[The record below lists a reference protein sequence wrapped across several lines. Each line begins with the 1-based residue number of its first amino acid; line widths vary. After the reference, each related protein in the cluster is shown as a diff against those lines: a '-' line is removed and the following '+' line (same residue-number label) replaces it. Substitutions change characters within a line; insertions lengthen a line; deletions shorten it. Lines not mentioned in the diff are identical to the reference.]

1 MKKIVLAVVAI
12 LLVMTGRTQ
21 SFEGSIRWTMK
32 MDITD
37 PKAKAQM
44 EEAKKKAAD
53 PANQAKMKEMT
64 DKMNDPQ
71 FKAMLDANPQMKA
84 QMEAMMKMMAGGDLS
99 GMLPS
104 AIIMKLKGQNS
115 LVSIQGGI
123 MDKTD
128 MLHLADKDETFTINH
143 NAKTFTLMPKNDGE
157 KRPKPKVTK
166 TSETAKILN
175 YNCTKYI
182 IEITIPE
189 GKTMTSNYW
198 ATNEIKDIDLK
209 AIAKQ
214 QMAKDQSFV
223 FPEIDGFPLR
233 IESQIPQTG
242 TITIETAEIK
252 RGGVANSD
260 LQLPSGYTE
269 AKL

>member
-1 MKKIVLAVVAI
+1 
-12 LLVMTGRTQ
+12 
-21 SFEGSIRWTMK
+21 MK

-44 EEAKKKAAD
+44 EEARKKATD
-53 PANQAKMKEMT
+53 PANQEKIKEMQ

-71 FKAMLDANPQMKA
+71 FKAMLDANPQMKT

-99 GMLPS
+99 SMLPS
-104 AIIMKLKGQNS
+104 AIIMKLKGANS

-128 MLHLADKDETFTINH
+128 VLHIGEKDETYTINH
-143 NAKTFTLMPKNDGE
+143 GAKTFTLMPKNNAE
-157 KRPKPKVTK
+157 KQQKPKVTK
-166 TSETAKILN
+166 TSETKKILN

-182 IEITIPE
+182 IVTSVQD
-189 GKTMTSNYW
+189 GKTVTANYW

-209 AIAKQ
+209 SIAKQ

-223 FPEIDGFPLR
+223 FPEIDGFPLL
-233 IESQIPQTG
+233 IESEIPQTG
-242 TITIETAEIK
+242 TVTIETAEIK
-252 RGGVANSD
+252 RGSVANTE